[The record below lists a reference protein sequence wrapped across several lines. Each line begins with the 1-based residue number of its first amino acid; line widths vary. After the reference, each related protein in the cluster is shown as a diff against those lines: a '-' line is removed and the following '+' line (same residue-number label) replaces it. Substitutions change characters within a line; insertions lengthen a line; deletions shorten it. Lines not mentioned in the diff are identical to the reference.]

1 VTTWLP
7 IATRQTWNRDGG
19 SFTRPPSIICLHSTE
34 GGSWPGYNAGAD
46 APHFTI
52 NSKTGEVRQHTPLD
66 RAGRALMHPAGTPE
80 TNRAGVIQIE
90 IIGTCDGATASRYN
104 VHYLPDMSDA
114 EAANIRSLLD
124 AIHAATGIP
133 LTSSVSFKQ
142 YPASYGAN
150 GVRLSRSAFAGYKG
164 VLGHQHVPDN
174 DHGDPGNLP
183 LSKILAV
190 HADTAPSRSVDRPA
204 LTEPVK
210 AAPKP
215 ATVKLAVDG
224 VFGTASKK
232 RLQQWA
238 GVTQDGVLGR
248 QTWAAVQRKVGVP
261 ADGVAG
267 PQTWK
272 AIQRLIG
279 SPADGIPGRATYK
292 ALQQYL
298 NQH

>member
-19 SFTRPPSIICLHSTE
+19 SFTRAPSIICLHSTE

-80 TNRAGVIQIE
+80 TNRAGVIQVE

-114 EAANIRSLLD
+114 EAANIRALLD

-142 YPASYGAN
+142 YPGSYGAN

-183 LSKILAV
+183 LSKILAT
-190 HADTAPSRSVDRPA
+190 HADTAPSRGETRPPV
-204 LTEPVK
+204 TQPVK

-215 ATVKLAVDG
+215 TATKGLNVKTIDLRDVNPLVKGAG
-224 VFGTASKK
+224 IKPLQ
-232 RLQQWA
+232 RLL
-238 GVTQDGVLGR
+238 GVT
-248 QTWAAVQRKVGVP
+248 
-261 ADGVAG
+261 ADGLGGSGTRTALGNAQKRCGLPVDYIFGPDTAEALLAG
-267 PQTWK
+267 K
-272 AIQRLIG
+272 
-279 SPADGIPGRATYK
+279 
-292 ALQQYL
+292 
-298 NQH
+298 